1 MTRQVEFVNRSG
13 HTLRGTVNLP
23 DTGVRFASIVNI
35 HGFTGNRSG
44 YKNIYTH
51 TARVL
56 AENGFASVRFD
67 LYGNGESDGEF
78 SDMTFTSI
86 LEDIE
91 DIISWTKK
99 QEWADPDKIIL
110 SGRSMGGYAA
120 ATAAP
125 RTNPY
130 ALVLMCPGAGMWYGC
145 KERAEAMEA
154 KGITTADIEGLCFS
168 TAFNHDLYQY
178 EPFSSASGYI
188 GPVLLIRGT
197 ADELVDDATCKK
209 YEALYPG
216 HCTYRTIDGANH
228 NFASLTAR
236 AELDRLLLDFL
247 QPLK

>member
-13 HTLRGTVNLP
+13 HTLRGIVNLP

-91 DIISWTKK
+91 DIISWAKK
-99 QEWADPDKIIL
+99 QEWADPDKIIHFP
-110 SGRSMGGYAA
+110 GRAWRLCSCYRRPAH
-120 ATAAP
+120 
-125 RTNPY
+125 
-130 ALVLMCPGAGMWYGC
+130 
-145 KERAEAMEA
+145 KS
-154 KGITTADIEGLCFS
+154 ICFS
-168 TAFNHDLYQY
+168 SDVSWCRH
-178 EPFSSASGYI
+178 
-188 GPVLLIRGT
+188 VVRM
-197 ADELVDDATCKK
+197 
-209 YEALYPG
+209 
-216 HCTYRTIDGANH
+216 
-228 NFASLTAR
+228 
-236 AELDRLLLDFL
+236 
-247 QPLK
+247 

>member
-13 HTLRGTVNLP
+13 HTLRGIVNLP

-91 DIISWTKK
+91 DIISWAKK

-110 SGRSMGGYAA
+110 SGQSMAVMQLLPPPA
-120 ATAAP
+120 H
-125 RTNPY
+125 
-130 ALVLMCPGAGMWYGC
+130 
-145 KERAEAMEA
+145 KS
-154 KGITTADIEGLCFS
+154 ICFS
-168 TAFNHDLYQY
+168 SDVSWCRH
-178 EPFSSASGYI
+178 
-188 GPVLLIRGT
+188 VVRM
-197 ADELVDDATCKK
+197 
-209 YEALYPG
+209 
-216 HCTYRTIDGANH
+216 
-228 NFASLTAR
+228 
-236 AELDRLLLDFL
+236 
-247 QPLK
+247 